1 MHDLLGQFYAYARET
16 WRYRWLALA
25 VAWVI
30 CVAGWLFVFDMPDEY
45 RASARV
51 HVDTQSMLR
60 PLLRGL
66 AVDTNLTQRV
76 NLMTR
81 TLLTRPNMEKVA
93 RMTDMHLEAQTDAQ
107 MHALVERL
115 RNKISIQGNQRE
127 NLYTLSYND
136 RDPQRAHAVVQAIL
150 TIFTESALGDTRLD
164 SDMAQSFIEKQIK
177 EYEKRLTEAEQ
188 RLANFRRKNV
198 GMLPS
203 DRGDYY
209 QRLQQAQNK
218 LEEAQLRLREAKS
231 RREEVR
237 RQLAGEEPSFGITN
251 YQESVSGN
259 SNLDTRI
266 QDFEKRLDEML
277 LTYTGRHPDVIA
289 LKRTIANLEQQ
300 KQEQVQLN
308 GDRPSSGN
316 GQLETNP
323 VYQQMR
329 ISLSNAEVEIS
340 TLKERVQRYEQE
352 VNELR
357 QLVDTIP
364 EIEAE
369 LKRLNRD
376 YNVNRTNYEKLLE
389 RRETAEMSQDF
400 EEGGQQM
407 QFRVIEP
414 SRVPDSPAEPN
425 RPLLLTGVLFVG
437 LGVGLALGFIVSQ
450 LRPVFHDRRTLNS
463 VTQFPVLGTVSLM
476 MDEHARSRRRTE
488 MLFLGSITALLL
500 IAYAVVVVVGGK

>member
-1 MHDLLGQFYAYARET
+1 MHDLLGQLYAYVRET

-25 VAWVI
+25 VAWVT
-30 CVAGWLFVFDMPDEY
+30 CVAGWLFVFQMPDEY

-93 RMTDMHLEAQTDAQ
+93 RMTDMHLEAKTDTQ
-107 MHALVERL
+107 MGALVERL
-115 RNKISIQGNQRE
+115 RKKISIEGNQRE

-164 SDMAQSFIEKQIK
+164 GDIAQSFIEKQIK
-177 EYEKRLTEAEQ
+177 EYEQRLAEAEQ
-188 RLANFRRKNV
+188 RLADFRRKNV

-209 QRLQQAQNK
+209 QRLQEAQNK
-218 LEEAQLRLREAKS
+218 LEEAQLRLNEAKS
-231 RREEVR
+231 RRDEVR
-237 RQLAGEEPSFGITN
+237 RQLAGEEPSFGITD
-251 YQESVSGN
+251 YQGSVSGD
-259 SNLDTRI
+259 SHLDTRI
-266 QDFEKRLDEML
+266 QNMQERLDEML
-277 LTYTGRHPDVIA
+277 LTYTEQHPDVIA
-289 LKRTIANLEQQ
+289 LQRTIADLEQQ
-300 KQEQVQLN
+300 KQEQARQR
-308 GDRPSSGN
+308 GDTLSSGN

-340 TLKERVQRYEQE
+340 SLQARVKRYEQE

-357 QLVDTIP
+357 RLVDTIP
-364 EIEAE
+364 KIEAE

-376 YNVNRTNYEKLLE
+376 YNVNRANYEKLLE
-389 RRETAEMSQDF
+389 RRETAAMSQDF

-414 SRVPDSPAEPN
+414 SRVPNSPAEPN
-425 RPLLLTGVLFVG
+425 RPLLLTGVLFAG
-437 LGVGLALGFIVSQ
+437 LGVGLVLAFLASQ

-463 VTQFPVLGTVSLM
+463 VTEFPVLGRVSLM
-476 MDEHARSRRRTE
+476 MDKRSRSRRRLELLSLTSVS
-488 MLFLGSITALLL
+488 GLLL
-500 IAYAVVVVVGGK
+500 ITFAVVVVMGGG